1 MAEVHN
7 IEKSHIQKCL
17 IHISKKLLLIILST
31 ATWTK
36 FESNF
41 KDVIILDKG
50 VKDKDW
56 QFPVGGSGAFLSQE
70 IVGSRKWDFWHSQ
83 AKSASYK
90 LNVSFF
96 KNSLE

>member
-50 VKDKDW
+50 VKDTDW
-56 QFPVGGSGAFLSQE
+56 QFPVGGSGGIPLPGNCWSSEMGFLAFSGQ
-70 IVGSRKWDFWHSQ
+70 VS
-83 AKSASYK
+83 K
-90 LNVSFF
+90 L
-96 KNSLE
+96 